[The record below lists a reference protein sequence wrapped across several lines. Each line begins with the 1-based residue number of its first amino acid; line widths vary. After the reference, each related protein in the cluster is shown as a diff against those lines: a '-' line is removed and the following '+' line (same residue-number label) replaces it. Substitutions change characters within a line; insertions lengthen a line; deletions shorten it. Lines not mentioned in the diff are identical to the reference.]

1 MAKDTV
7 IKHIY
12 HAFFIHEMYIYL
24 RNSNVWKQ
32 NNFEWENFLK
42 TRPNLDDLW
51 LERSHGPAELSVLI
65 YNI

>member
-12 HAFFIHEMYIYL
+12 HAFFIHEMYIHL

-42 TRPNLDDLW
+42 TRPNLDDL
-51 LERSHGPAELSVLI
+51 
-65 YNI
+65 